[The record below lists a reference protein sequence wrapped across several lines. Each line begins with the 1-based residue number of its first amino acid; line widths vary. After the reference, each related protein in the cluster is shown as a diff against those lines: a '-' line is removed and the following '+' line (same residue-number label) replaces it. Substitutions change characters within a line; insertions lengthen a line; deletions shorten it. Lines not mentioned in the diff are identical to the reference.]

1 MSCDTLHKVL
11 LERYNANKKS
21 HKSAMNHVSLG
32 SLQVTLT
39 LAHRRERGYGDIMDK
54 FGREKTQEMFRVTG

>member
-1 MSCDTLHKVL
+1 MACDTLHKVL

-21 HKSAMNHVSLG
+21 HKSGVNHVSFG

-39 LAHRRERGYGDIMDK
+39 LAHRGERGYGDIK
-54 FGREKTQEMFRVTG
+54 GGV